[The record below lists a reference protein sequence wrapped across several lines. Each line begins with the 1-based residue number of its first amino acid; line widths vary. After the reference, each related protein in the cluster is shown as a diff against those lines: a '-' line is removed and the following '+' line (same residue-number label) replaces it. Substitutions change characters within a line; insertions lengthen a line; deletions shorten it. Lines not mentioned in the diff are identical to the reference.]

1 MNMNKTY
8 ESLWHNPDTGVDI
21 IVARGSSKEYVRAVA
36 QRAQFVPFTIR
47 EYQTEDNIREMYR
60 EWRAENGNKKP
71 NRVIVKMHWEDESPE
86 DTRVDTLAIIRGGID
101 ICNMPSDDAVIL
113 FYCSSLK
120 ELLQLLKENNGS
132 DFVLDEVL
140 EFYKK

>member
-1 MNMNKTY
+1 MNKTY

-86 DTRVDTLAIIRGGID
+86 DTRVDTLAIVRGGID
-101 ICNMPSDDAVIL
+101 ICNMPSDDAAIL